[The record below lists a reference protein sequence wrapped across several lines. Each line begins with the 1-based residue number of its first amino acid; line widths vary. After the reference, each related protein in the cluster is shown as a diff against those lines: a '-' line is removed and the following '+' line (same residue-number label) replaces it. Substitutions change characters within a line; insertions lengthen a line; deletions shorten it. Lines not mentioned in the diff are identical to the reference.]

1 MRMGFAVPQ
10 SGSWATPDNQIEIAR
25 AAEALGYHEVWTFQR
40 LLYAAESTDARWS
53 PVYRSVHDPLITL
66 AYLAAHTTRVRLG
79 VAVLNLPWYAPLVL
93 AKQLTTLDVVSG
105 GRLDVGLGLGW
116 AAEEYAAAGAPM
128 TGRGRRADEF
138 IACLRAVWG
147 EGVVEHRGEFYE
159 VPPSYVEPKPVQS
172 PHPPL
177 LLGGFAPAALARA
190 GRFTDGWIS
199 SARADFA
206 ALGTAVATV
215 RRAAKE
221 AGRDPDALRFV
232 CRGSIR
238 LQPAGQ
244 PDRPPL
250 TGSIDEVR
258 RDFADLAEQGM
269 TELFVDLNFDPDIG
283 SVDADPAVSMQR
295 AREALEG
302 FAPRD
307 SRPAQSS
314 YE

>member
-1 MRMGFAVPQ
+1 MKMGFAVPQ
-10 SGSWATPDNQIEIAR
+10 SGSWATPDNQAEVAR
-25 AAEALGYHEVWTFQR
+25 TAEALGYHEVWTFQR
-40 LLYAAESTDARWS
+40 LLYAAESSDPRWS

-66 AYLAAHTTRVRLG
+66 SYVAAHTTRVRLG

-116 AAEEYAAAGAPM
+116 AAEEYAAAGVAM
-128 TGRGRRADEF
+128 AGRGRRADEF
-138 IACLRAVWG
+138 IACLQAVWS
-147 EGVVEHRGEFYE
+147 EGVVEHHGEFFD
-159 VPPSYVEPKPVQS
+159 VPASHVEPKPVQS

-190 GRFTDGWIS
+190 GRLTDGWIS
-199 SARADFA
+199 SARADVT
-206 ALGTAVATV
+206 ALGTAVAAV
-215 RRAAKE
+215 RRAAEE

-238 LQPAGQ
+238 LRPAGQ
-244 PDRPPL
+244 PDRTPL
-250 TGSIDEVR
+250 SGSIEEIR
-258 RDFADLAEQGM
+258 RDFADLEEQGM

-283 SVDADPAVSMQR
+283 SVEVDPAVSMER

-302 FAPRD
+302 FAPWAGR
-307 SRPAQSS
+307 
-314 YE
+314 